1 MLDCLLDEK
10 GLFLLSRAITL
21 CFISTQRPLRMTKG
35 CRIETGRAE
44 KMFWVD
50 IICIGWHQ
58 RWFNRKAVNLMSS
71 LFNLWQWSEKPHCIC
86 FYIFDIH
93 LQVAWWGAIFV
104 GFCHRVMVDLAD
116 VGGAAL
122 LLVVVGLD
130 DGPKPTFPHHNHK
143 WQITRESH
151 ACDSPPSFPLRQLI
165 DPSCKRAHCT
175 SYIAPIIARTL
186 FVQSFGK

>member
-1 MLDCLLDEK
+1 MKRGSFFYQEPLPSVLLALNDHWGWQRGVELK
-10 GLFLLSRAITL
+10 LVGLRK
-21 CFISTQRPLRMTKG
+21 CFGLTSFASVDTK
-35 CRIETGRAE
+35 
-44 KMFWVD
+44 VD
-50 IICIGWHQ
+50 
-58 RWFNRKAVNLMSS
+58 FNRKAVNLMSS
-71 LFNLWQWSEKPHCIC
+71 FFNLWQWSEKPHCNC
-86 FYIFDIH
+86 FYIYDIH

-116 VGGAAL
+116 AGGAAL